1 MAGAGGTGIG
11 LGIMGGILGGIG
23 DIMASTKYKRPSVPQ
38 PGGQEQRLRSLAQGQ
53 LIGGGL
59 ESLAG
64 TQLFNQLSPLM
75 LGMVPGMSVTPAAAG
90 GAAGGAG
97 GAAGGG
103 AGAGGTPMMDYQTA
117 LANYQNTIG
126 RNQQIQNL
134 QDQLKAMPK
143 GPEKRGVRQQLK
155 GLKKQQKGAPTAV
168 QAERDV
174 YKAGT
179 TTPQFT
185 VSGTAQQPGPVAS
198 DLSPGSQSTLA
209 QILGWMHGAQDAA
222 TSGATPPSLAAGGSF
237 LSDYRNALNPDYRIT
252 TAAFQPGLPPSGS
265 APEQSY
271 IGGGPTTQQQGSDTG
286 MQYYQ
291 RNPYDPRFE
300 LNLDNPQLTP

>member
-1 MAGAGGTGIG
+1 
-11 LGIMGGILGGIG
+11 MGGILGGIG

-90 GAAGGAG
+90 GAGGAAAG
-97 GAAGGG
+97 GAAAGG

-117 LANYQNTIG
+117 LANYQNTVG

-134 QDQLKAMPK
+134 QAQLKAMPK
-143 GPEKRGVRQQLK
+143 GPEKRGVRLQLK
-155 GLKKQQKGAPTAV
+155 GLKKAQKGAPTAV
-168 QAERDV
+168 QAERDI

-179 TTPQFT
+179 TPPLYT

-198 DLSPGSQSTLA
+198 DLSPGSQATLA
-209 QILGWMHGAQDAA
+209 QIKGWIDGQQASA
-222 TSGATPPSLAAGGSF
+222 GATPPSLAAGGSF
-237 LSDYRNALNPDYRIT
+237 LSDYSNALN
-252 TAAFQPGLPPSGS
+252 APPVSSPISPPTSG
-265 APEQSY
+265 A
-271 IGGGPTTQQQGSDTG
+271 
-286 MQYYQ
+286 
-291 RNPYDPRFE
+291 
-300 LNLDNPQLTP
+300 

>member
-1 MAGAGGTGIG
+1 MAGGAATGAG

-75 LGMVPGMSVTPAAAG
+75 LGMVPGMSVTPT
-90 GAAGGAG
+90 AAGGAG
-97 GAAGGG
+97 GAAAAGGG

-117 LANYQNTIG
+117 LANYQNTVG

-134 QDQLKAMPK
+134 QAQLKAMPK

-155 GLKKQQKGAPTAV
+155 GLKKQKKGAPTAV

-179 TTPQFT
+179 TPPVYT

-209 QILGWMHGAQDAA
+209 QIKGWIDGMQASA
-222 TSGATPPSLAAGGSF
+222 GATPPSLAAGGSF
-237 LSDYRNALNPDYRIT
+237 LSDYSNALNAPAIS
-252 TAAFQPGLPPSGS
+252 PPTSG
-265 APEQSY
+265 
-271 IGGGPTTQQQGSDTG
+271 G
-286 MQYYQ
+286 
-291 RNPYDPRFE
+291 
-300 LNLDNPQLTP
+300 